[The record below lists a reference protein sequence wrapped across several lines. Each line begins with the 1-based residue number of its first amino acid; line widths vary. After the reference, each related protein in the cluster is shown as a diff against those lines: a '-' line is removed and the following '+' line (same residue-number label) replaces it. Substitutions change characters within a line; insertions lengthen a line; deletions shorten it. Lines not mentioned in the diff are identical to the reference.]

1 MNAIHDAARFLYRL
15 VVLWIVD
22 VISLL
27 VTAAILPG
35 FALQAVDNQSALVV
49 AVAAAFLLGIVNLLI
64 RPVILLLAVPLGL
77 IAVALVGFVVNTV
90 ALGITA
96 ALLPGLEIDNV

>member
-1 MNAIHDAARFLYRL
+1 MSTIRDAARFAYRL

-35 FALQAVDNQSALVV
+35 FELQAVDGRPALVV
-49 AVAAAFLLGIVNLLI
+49 AVAAAFLLGTVNLLI
-64 RPVILLLAVPLGL
+64 RPVILLLALPLGL
-77 IAVALVGFVVNTV
+77 IAVALVGFVVNTL

-96 ALLPGLEIDNV
+96 LLLP